1 MGLLTKI
8 TNTTNNEKPCFST
21 FCKKYGFVHAGV
33 FGIVDGMYV
42 LTKASGLDA
51 ETILSSISSQDFW
64 KGIIT
69 SNTTWNTFSYQQD
82 NLSDFY
88 QFFSTFF
95 KSQIQSL
102 HIMQFS
108 SNKQSFIFI
117 VAQLESEEKQVLP
130 DITPS
135 FIYELSQICVSQ
147 DTCADFEKNEQ
158 KISDGLSYAPATLLS
173 ISFSEM
179 IHRIKKEQTIS
190 TLNLCE
196 QTITTFFSEIT
207 NLMQKS
213 FGESN
218 IIAEMNNYEFHGVLF
233 TNSKIDDLL
242 LSHQFSQ
249 TMQPVYCNASP
260 DAISVVTSDTTHS
273 ADVIR
278 KFLSAE

>member
-8 TNTTNNEKPCFST
+8 TNATNHEKPCFST

-42 LTKASGLDA
+42 LTKASGLDS

-69 SNTTWNTFSYQQD
+69 SNTTWNTFSYQQE

-102 HIMQFS
+102 HIMFFPY
-108 SNKQSFIFI
+108 NKQSFIFL
-117 VAQLESEEKQVLP
+117 VAQLDSEKKQTLP
-130 DITPS
+130 EITPS
-135 FIYELSQICVSQ
+135 FIYELSQLCVSQ
-147 DTCADFEKNEQ
+147 DNCADLEENEQ
-158 KISDGLSYAPATLLS
+158 KIADGLSFAPATLLS
-173 ISFSEM
+173 ISFAEM
-179 IHRIKKEQTIS
+179 IHRIKKDQTIS

-196 QTITTFFSEIT
+196 QTIKTFFSEIAS
-207 NLMQKS
+207 LMQMS
-213 FGESN
+213 FGETN
-218 IIAEMNNYEFHGVLF
+218 IVVEMKNYEFHGVLF
-233 TNSKIDDLL
+233 TTQQVDNQLFSYQL
-242 LSHQFSQ
+242 SQ
-249 TMQPVYCNASP
+249 TMQPVYCNATP
-260 DAISVVTSDTTHS
+260 DTISVVTSDTTHS
-273 ADVIR
+273 ADVLR

>member
-8 TNTTNNEKPCFST
+8 TNTANNEKPCFFT
-21 FCKKYGFVHAGV
+21 FCEKYGFVHAGV

-69 SNTTWNTFSYQQD
+69 STSTWNTFSYQQE

-102 HIMQFS
+102 HIMFFPY
-108 SNKQSFIFI
+108 NKQSFIFF
-117 VAQLESEEKQVLP
+117 VAQLDSEDKMTLP
-130 DITPS
+130 EITPS

-147 DTCADFEKNEQ
+147 DNCTNLEKNEQ
-158 KISDGLSYAPATLLS
+158 KISDGLSFAPATLLS

-179 IHRIKKEQTIS
+179 IHRIKKDQTIS

-196 QTITTFFSEIT
+196 QTIKTFFSEIV

-213 FGESN
+213 FGETN
-218 IIAEMNNYEFHGVLF
+218 IIVEMKNYEFHGALF
-233 TNSKIDDLL
+233 TNNQVDNLL
-242 LSHQFSQ
+242 LSHQLSQ
-249 TMQPVYCNASP
+249 TMQPVYCNATS

-273 ADVIR
+273 SDVLL